1 MKYTSVFIY
10 CDTEPALYFVQKK
23 NDQASKYSFT
33 FLQTRSTKSDLVVCV
48 DAKNSYLNLICI
60 CHHVL
65 LSCLWLLHFYRYFS
79 PQSACL
85 ERTQIE
91 YAPDWVV
98 LSLLNIHLCF
108 YVCVCILFGFFYL
121 LHLNN
126 DENSSVVPF
135 LQYPMMYIVST
146 DSWLSLCIRRRGVLS
161 GCTVQSG
168 CDSLSLALP
177 ST

>member
-1 MKYTSVFIY
+1 M
-10 CDTEPALYFVQKK
+10 Q
-23 NDQASKYSFT
+23 
-33 FLQTRSTKSDLVVCV
+33 
-48 DAKNSYLNLICI
+48 KNSNQNLICI

-65 LSCLWLLHFYRYFS
+65 LSFLWLLHFYRYFS
-79 PQSACL
+79 PQAACS
-85 ERTQIE
+85 ERAQIE
-91 YAPDWVV
+91 YAPDWVM

-108 YVCVCILFGFFYL
+108 HVCVNILFGFFHS

-135 LQYPMMYIVST
+135 LQYPMMYIVSA

-177 ST
+177 STWTPCLFWSLAFKKSFPYFYCYITKKHLEQMWSVLILCLHDVA